1 MSIRVGV
8 DIGGTFTDFCV
19 YDDAT
24 GVMQT
29 FKTFSTPTTPGAEVM
44 NGVAEL
50 ERRFGH
56 PPADISYFTHGT
68 TVGVNTVIQRRGAAL
83 ALSLA
88 PLLKPRLLVRKQSLW
103 RCCTLMPIRRMN
115 GLRAMR
121 SWLPHL
127 K

>member
-1 MSIRVGV
+1 MILFWHNERAAFRDRRMSIRVGV

-50 ERRFGH
+50 ERGLAIRQQTS
-56 PPADISYFTHGT
+56 AISPMA
-68 TVGVNTVIQRRGAAL
+68 RPSA
-83 ALSLA
+83 
-88 PLLKPRLLVRKQSLW
+88 
-103 RCCTLMPIRRMN
+103 
-115 GLRAMR
+115 
-121 SWLPHL
+121 
-127 K
+127 